1 MEISSI
7 FVAFLENMNF
17 KRTDE
22 NGDTTEW
29 LITWKDLSDQ
39 DSVQQTIQDAKWV
52 PDEDLGLNLKMPGV
66 GLYVIK
72 KQENSS

>member
-1 MEISSI
+1 MKISSI
-7 FVAFLENMNF
+7 FVAFLENMIF
-17 KRTDE
+17 KKIDE

-39 DSVQQTIQDAKWV
+39 DGPVQTIQDAKWV

>member
-1 MEISSI
+1 
-7 FVAFLENMNF
+7 MNF
-17 KRTDE
+17 KKLDE
-22 NGDTTEW
+22 NGDTTDW

-52 PDEDLGLNLKMPGV
+52 PDEDLGLKMPGV